1 MNLGLLIPKS
11 FFTLMKLPFILLR
24 GVSGTKIRS
33 KFMNMAK
40 RKAILLV
47 IVKIHLEAFGNE
59 VRRDK
64 S

>member
-1 MNLGLLIPKS
+1 
-11 FFTLMKLPFILLR
+11 
-24 GVSGTKIRS
+24 
-33 KFMNMAK
+33 MNMAK